1 MTKQPGL
8 TDEFH
13 LALLA
18 EIGLG
23 RAALMHEMRQPMAA
37 IKLTLRLAYDR
48 ADDPELSGYLRDA
61 ITQVDRLATLLDQNQ
76 RFMQP
81 SHSAIEEFAVEPVV
95 KRVLRLLEH
104 SLRRR
109 GIEVI
114 TELDDLALVKASIT
128 SVEQILFNLV
138 NNARDAVVDQ
148 GEQGRLLLRGTV
160 QQEAIELIVAN
171 DGAGIPES
179 FRSTIFNPY
188 ATTKGGK
195 GTGMGLYVAR
205 KLAAAFGGELIL
217 LDHAAAEALCTPPL
231 STALKLRIPRAPD
244 EAEQAPLKREPS
256 VVLWSANAVLED
268 SLSRSPRICAQVA
281 DINVQ
286 RAVNE
291 TCASIEVD
299 VNALQVPCR
308 LSYTDVDLILVEVT
322 EASAQITLETLGG
335 HAGAPPII
343 ALLQE
348 WSGSLARRCIEL
360 GCQDALRAPTGSS
373 VSLELQAAI
382 LAALEEQR
390 ALRAALL
397 LVRGA
402 APEGA
407 PLDGNG
413 AEQLAQLLSNEV
425 EHQPEVAIW
434 GSPPL
439 VTKARMIFNQVHL
452 PPPGEP
458 LPPAADLLL
467 VEPSEEQGLSHQLG
481 VVRND
486 ELAAVIVCA
495 EHLSARELQHLLDR
509 GIYHTLTMVH
519 SEPEL
524 AKLRLTAL
532 SRRLQARNRLASAL
546 KMLMREPQEL
556 IKPAALAR
564 RRRVMIVEDEPV
576 MLRVLTSVLRPHG
589 YQLFTCSSGEQALEI
604 LAEDEVD
611 LLISDKNLPGIT
623 GLEVIRAAKEHLP
636 EISTLL
642 ITGYASQETVEEAIQ
657 LKVDDYLVKPF
668 DLDDLMDKVK
678 ELIARPAHEAAG
690 ARGER
695 PRGAVLAI
703 RDPATQELIERV
715 FDKLGE
721 PVVGKGPTT
730 QALNLLG
737 HREIGIVVIDLDQPI
752 DQGHQEQLQQA
763 WNARSPLIVI
773 ALATRPDLTRTLEA
787 LRLGARALLR
797 KPLTDLALVD
807 KLIRETC
814 STEEPR

>member
-37 IKLTLRLAYDR
+37 IKLTLRLAFDR

-81 SHSAIEEFAVEPVV
+81 SHSAIEEFSVQPVV

-109 GIEVI
+109 GIEVVV
-114 TELDDLALVKASIT
+114 ELDDLALVKASIT

-138 NNARDAVVDQ
+138 NNARDAVVEQ
-148 GEQGRLLLRGTV
+148 GEQGRLLLRSAALDESV
-160 QQEAIELIVAN
+160 ELIVAN

-179 FRSTIFNPY
+179 FRSTIFKPY

-205 KLAAAFGGELIL
+205 KLAAAFGGELTL
-217 LDHAAAEALCTPPL
+217 LDHTATEALCKPPFA
-231 STALKLRIPRAPD
+231 TALKLRIPRAPA
-244 EAEQAPLKREPS
+244 EAEEAPLKREPS
-256 VVLWSANAVLED
+256 VVLWSANAVLEG
-268 SLSRSPRICAQVA
+268 SLSRSPRICAQIA
-281 DINVQ
+281 DLNVQ

-299 VNALQVPCR
+299 VDALQVPCR
-308 LSYTDVDLILVEVT
+308 LSYTDVDLILVELT
-322 EASAQITLETLGG
+322 EASAQVTLETLGG
-335 HAGAPPII
+335 HVGAPPII
-343 ALLQE
+343 ALLRE
-348 WSGSLARRCIEL
+348 WTGPLARRCIEL
-360 GCQDALRAPTGSS
+360 GCQDALKAPAGSS
-373 VSLELQAAI
+373 VVPELQAAI

-390 ALRAALL
+390 ALRAALM

-407 PLDGNG
+407 PLNGNG
-413 AEQLAQLLSNEV
+413 AEQLAQLLSNEA

-439 VTKARMIFNQVHL
+439 IAMARLIFNQVHL

-458 LPPAADLLL
+458 LPPVADLLL
-467 VEPSEEQGLSHQLG
+467 VEPSEEQALSQQLD

-486 ELAAVIVCA
+486 ELASVVVCA
-495 EHLSARELQHLLDR
+495 ERLSTRELQHLIDR
-509 GIYHTLTMVH
+509 GIYHTLNAIH

-532 SRRLQARNRLASAL
+532 TRRLQARNRLASAL
-546 KMLMREPQEL
+546 KMLMREPMEL
-556 IKPAALAR
+556 MKPAALAR

-589 YQLFTCSSGEQALEI
+589 YQLFACSSGEQALEI

-611 LLISDKNLPGIT
+611 LIISDKNLPGIT
-623 GLEVIRAAKEHLP
+623 GLEVIRQAKERRP
-636 EISTLL
+636 EIATLM

-657 LKVDDYLVKPF
+657 LGVDDYLVKPF
-668 DLDDLMDKVK
+668 DLDDLMGKVK
-678 ELIARPAHEAAG
+678 ELIARPGPEAAETK
-690 ARGER
+690 AER
-695 PRGAVLAI
+695 PRGVVLAV
-703 RDPATQELIERV
+703 RDPGTQELIERV

-721 PVVGKGPTT
+721 PVVGKGPATP
-730 QALNLLG
+730 ALNLLG
-737 HREIGIVVIDLDQPI
+737 DREVGIVVIDLDQSI
-752 DQGHQEQLQQA
+752 DKAHQEQLQQA
-763 WNARSPLIVI
+763 WSARAPLIVI

-814 STEEPR
+814 NTKVPQ